1 MAAAAVCLAR
11 GVDVAA
17 VRDGLRTFA
26 GVPHRL
32 ERVDDQDGVT
42 YVNDSKATNLASTIV
57 ALRSFAEGGVRGETG
72 VHGEGG
78 VHAEGGVHL
87 ILGGRCKGQTFAP
100 LRDEIERSCAA
111 VYLIGEDAAAIAAD
125 LAGIGP
131 PVHSCGDLGHA
142 VARAGDDAR
151 AGQVVLLSPACAS
164 FDQFED
170 FEQRGDRFRE
180 LVLSRR

>member
-1 MAAAAVCLAR
+1 MAAAAVSLAR

-17 VRDGLRTFA
+17 GRDGLRTFA

-32 ERVDDQDGVT
+32 EQVADEDGVIW
-42 YVNDSKATNLASTIV
+42 VNDSKATNVASTIV
-57 ALRSFAEGGVRGETG
+57 ALRSFAD
-72 VHGEGG
+72 
-78 VHAEGGVHL
+78 GGVHL
-87 ILGGRCKGQTFAP
+87 ILGGQCKGQSFAP
-100 LRDEIERSCAA
+100 LRDEIDRSCAA
-111 VYLIGEDAAAIAAD
+111 VYLIGEDGDAVAAD

-131 PVHSCGDLGHA
+131 PLVSCGDLEHA
-142 VARAGDDAR
+142 VERAGAGAR

-180 LVLSRR
+180 LARRRR

>member
-1 MAAAAVCLAR
+1 
-11 GVDVAA
+11 
-17 VRDGLRTFA
+17 
-26 GVPHRL
+26 
-32 ERVDDQDGVT
+32 VT

-57 ALRSFAEGGVRGETG
+57 ALRSFAEGGVRGE
-72 VHGEGG
+72 
-78 VHAEGGVHL
+78 GGVHL
-87 ILGGRCKGQTFAP
+87 ILGGRCKGQSFAP